1 MTMTEIT
8 RLITGLR
15 KAGWTADEINDF
27 LIYIESGDEK
37 FAPKEKT

>member
-15 KAGWTADEINDF
+15 KAGWSGDEIND
-27 LIYIESGDEK
+27 LMMYVESGKEE
-37 FAPKEKT
+37 FLPKNKS

>member
-1 MTMTEIT
+1 MMTEIA

-15 KAGWTADEINDF
+15 KAGWSGDEINDF

-37 FAPKEKT
+37 YEPKEKT